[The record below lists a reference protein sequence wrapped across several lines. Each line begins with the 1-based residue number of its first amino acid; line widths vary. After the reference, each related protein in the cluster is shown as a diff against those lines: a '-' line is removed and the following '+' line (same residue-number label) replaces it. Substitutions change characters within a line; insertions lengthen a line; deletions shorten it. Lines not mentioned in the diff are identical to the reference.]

1 MSALLRLQNAR
12 LAFGTAPVLD
22 NTQLLIERDERLCIV
37 GRNGAG
43 KSSLLKVLN
52 GQLQLDDGELKKDAT
67 LKVSMLPQDP
77 PAQTEMAVFD
87 FVAGAF
93 ANLQE
98 HLSQYTRLIQK
109 LTDDPSDETLTEL
122 ARVQEQL
129 EANNGWEVQQQIE
142 QTLTRLGLDG
152 TATMDSLSGGWL
164 RRVALARAWVVNPDV
179 LLLDEP
185 TNHLDV
191 ETVEW
196 LEQTLKEFNGSI
208 VFISHDRAFI
218 RALATRIVDLDRGQ
232 IHSFPGNYDAY
243 LVEKQRLIDVEEAHN
258 AAFDKKLAEEEVWI
272 RQGVKARRTRNEGRV
287 RALQALRE
295 ERKQRRAK
303 QSNASFEAQ
312 AAERSGKIVWR
323 ANNISFQYNDKVL
336 IKDFSFT
343 LLRGDKIALVGPNGI
358 GKSTLIKLIL
368 DDLQPTAGTMEQ
380 GTKLNVAYYDQHRA
394 ELDPEKSIADNV
406 GEGKMDV
413 TFGGRT
419 RHIYSYLQDFLFT
432 PQQARM
438 PVKALSGGERNRVL
452 LAQILLKECNLLIL
466 DEPTNDLD
474 VETLELLESIV
485 SEFKGT
491 VLLVSHDREF
501 IENTADEVLLFE
513 GNGQITEIVGGFH
526 EVAMYQKA
534 KREREQKFAANKPKS
549 GTSTPTKDSQ
559 AEQTLARSPNKL
571 SYKLKRELE
580 QLPAHIE
587 QLELELE
594 QLQGKV
600 ADPDFFKQPVGDT
613 QPVLERI
620 QSIEEELVNALER
633 WDYLENLQEN

>member
-1 MSALLRLQNAR
+1 MSLLRLQNAR

-22 NTQLLIERDERLCIV
+22 NTQLIVERDERLCIV

-52 GQLQLDDGELKKDAT
+52 GQQKLDDGELKKDPS

-77 PAQTEMAVFD
+77 PAQTSMAVFD

-93 ANLQE
+93 ADLQE
-98 HLSQYTRLIQK
+98 HLTEYAHLIQR
-109 LTDDPSDETLTEL
+109 LTDEPSDMDALSEL
-122 ARVQEQL
+122 SRVQEKL

-152 TATMDSLSGGWL
+152 TATLDSLSGGWL

-191 ETVEW
+191 ETVQW
-196 LEQTLKEFNGSI
+196 LEQILKEFNGSI
-208 VFISHDRAFI
+208 IFISHDRAFI
-218 RALATRIVDLDRGQ
+218 RALATRIVDLDRGKLT
-232 IHSFPGNYDAY
+232 SFPGDYANY
-243 LVEKQRLIDVEEAHN
+243 LVEKQNLLDVEEAHN

-287 RALQALRE
+287 RALEALRE
-295 ERKQRRAK
+295 ERKQRRSK

-323 ANNISFQYNDKVL
+323 ANDISFKYGDKTL

-368 DDLQPTAGTMEQ
+368 GNLEPTTGTVDQ

-394 ELDPEKSIADNV
+394 ELDSEKSIADNV
-406 GEGKMDV
+406 GEGKQDI

-501 IENTADEVLLFE
+501 IENTASEVLLFE

-526 EVAMYQKA
+526 EVAMYQQA
-534 KREREQKFAANKPKS
+534 KLEREQKYAANKPKP
-549 GTSTPTKDSQ
+549 GTSSNTTDSQ
-559 AEQTLARSPNKL
+559 AKQASARPANKL

-580 QLPAHIE
+580 QLPKQIE

-594 QLQGKV
+594 KLQVKV
-600 ADPDFFKQPVGDT
+600 AHVDFFKQPVGDT

-620 QSIEEELVNALER
+620 QAIEEELVEALER
-633 WDYLENLQEN
+633 WDYLENMQEN

>member
-1 MSALLRLQNAR
+1 MSLLRLQNAR

-22 NTQLLIERDERLCIV
+22 NTQLIVERDERLCIV

-52 GQLQLDDGELKKDAT
+52 GQQKLDDGELKKDPS

-77 PAQTEMAVFD
+77 PAQTSMAVFD

-93 ANLQE
+93 ADLQE
-98 HLSQYTRLIQK
+98 HLTEYAHLIQR
-109 LTDDPSDETLTEL
+109 LTDEPSDMDALTEL
-122 ARVQEQL
+122 SRVQEKL

-152 TATMDSLSGGWL
+152 TATLDSLSGGWL

-191 ETVEW
+191 ETVQW
-196 LEQTLKEFNGSI
+196 LEQILKEFNGSI
-208 VFISHDRAFI
+208 IFISHDRAFI
-218 RALATRIVDLDRGQ
+218 RALATRIVDLDRGKLT
-232 IHSFPGNYDAY
+232 SFPGDYANY
-243 LVEKQRLIDVEEAHN
+243 LVEKQNLLDVEEAHN

-287 RALQALRE
+287 RALEALRE
-295 ERKQRRAK
+295 ERKQRRSK

-323 ANNISFQYNDKVL
+323 ANDISFQYNDKVL

-343 LLRGDKIALVGPNGI
+343 LLRGDKIALVGPNGC

-368 DDLQPTAGTMEQ
+368 GSLEPTTGTVDQ

-406 GEGKMDV
+406 GEGKQDI

-501 IENTADEVLLFE
+501 IENTASEVLLFE

-526 EVAMYQKA
+526 EVAMYQQA
-534 KREREQKFAANKPKS
+534 KLEREQKYAANKPKP
-549 GTSTPTKDSQ
+549 GTSSNTTDSQ
-559 AEQTLARSPNKL
+559 AKQASARPANKL

-580 QLPAHIE
+580 QLPKHIE

-594 QLQGKV
+594 KLQVKV
-600 ADPDFFKQPVGDT
+600 AHVDFFKQPVGDT

-620 QSIEEELVNALER
+620 QAIEEELVEALER
-633 WDYLENLQEN
+633 WDYLENMQEN

>member
-1 MSALLRLQNAR
+1 MSLLRLQNAR

-22 NTQLLIERDERLCIV
+22 NTQLIVERDERLCIV

-52 GQLQLDDGELKKDAT
+52 GQQKLDDGELKKDPS

-77 PAQTEMAVFD
+77 PAQTSMAVFD

-93 ANLQE
+93 ADLQE
-98 HLSQYTRLIQK
+98 HLTEYAHLIQR
-109 LTDDPSDETLTEL
+109 LTDEPSDMDALTEL
-122 ARVQEQL
+122 SRVQEKL

-152 TATMDSLSGGWL
+152 TATLDSLSGGWL

-191 ETVEW
+191 ETVQW
-196 LEQTLKEFNGSI
+196 LEQILKEFNGSI
-208 VFISHDRAFI
+208 IFISHDRAFI
-218 RALATRIVDLDRGQ
+218 RALATRIVDLDRGKLT
-232 IHSFPGNYDAY
+232 SFPGDYANY
-243 LVEKQRLIDVEEAHN
+243 LVEKQNLLDVEEAHN

-287 RALQALRE
+287 RALEALRE
-295 ERKQRRAK
+295 ERKQRRSK

-323 ANNISFQYNDKVL
+323 ANDISFKYGDKTL

-368 DDLQPTAGTMEQ
+368 GNLEPTTGTVDQ

-406 GEGKMDV
+406 GEGKQDI

-501 IENTADEVLLFE
+501 IENTASEVLLFE

-526 EVAMYQKA
+526 EVAMYQQA
-534 KREREQKFAANKPKS
+534 KLEREQKFAANKPKP
-549 GTSTPTKDSQ
+549 GTSSSTTDSQ
-559 AEQTLARSPNKL
+559 AKQASARPANKL

-580 QLPAHIE
+580 QLPKQIE

-594 QLQGKV
+594 KLQVKV
-600 ADPDFFKQPVGDT
+600 AHVDFFKQPVGDT

-620 QSIEEELVNALER
+620 QAIEEELVEALER
-633 WDYLENLQEN
+633 WDYLENMQEN

>member
-1 MSALLRLQNAR
+1 LLRLQNAR

-22 NTQLLIERDERLCIV
+22 NTQLIVERDERLCIV

-52 GQLQLDDGELKKDAT
+52 GQQKLDDGELKKDPS
-67 LKVSMLPQDP
+67 LRVSMLPQDP
-77 PAQTEMAVFD
+77 PAQTSMAVFD

-93 ANLQE
+93 ADLQE
-98 HLSQYTRLIQK
+98 HLTEYAHLIQR
-109 LTDDPSDETLTEL
+109 LTDDPADMDALTEL
-122 ARVQEQL
+122 SRVQEKL

-152 TATMDSLSGGWL
+152 TATLDSLSGGWL

-191 ETVEW
+191 ETVQW
-196 LEQTLKEFNGSI
+196 LEQILKEFNGSI
-208 VFISHDRAFI
+208 IFISHDRAFI
-218 RALATRIVDLDRGQ
+218 RALATRIVDLDRGKLT
-232 IHSFPGNYDAY
+232 SFPGDYANY
-243 LVEKQRLIDVEEAHN
+243 LVEKQNLLDVEEAHN

-287 RALQALRE
+287 RALEALRE
-295 ERKQRRAK
+295 ERKQRRSK

-323 ANNISFQYNDKVL
+323 ANDISFQYNDKVL

-343 LLRGDKIALVGPNGI
+343 LLRGDKIALVGPNGC

-368 DDLQPTAGTMEQ
+368 GSLEPTTGTVDQ

-406 GEGKMDV
+406 GEGKQDI

-501 IENTADEVLLFE
+501 IENTASEVLLFE

-526 EVAMYQKA
+526 EVAMYQQA
-534 KREREQKFAANKPKS
+534 KLEREQKYAANKPKP
-549 GTSTPTKDSQ
+549 GTSSNTTDSQ
-559 AEQTLARSPNKL
+559 AKQASARPANKL

-580 QLPAHIE
+580 QLPKHIE

-594 QLQGKV
+594 KLQVKV
-600 ADPDFFKQPVGDT
+600 AHVDFFKQPVGDT

-620 QSIEEELVNALER
+620 QAIEEELVEALER
-633 WDYLENLQEN
+633 WDYLENMQEN

>member
-1 MSALLRLQNAR
+1 MSLLRLQNAR

-22 NTQLLIERDERLCIV
+22 NTQLIVERDERLCIV

-52 GQLQLDDGELKKDAT
+52 GQVALDDGELKKDAG
-67 LKVSMLPQDP
+67 LKVAMLPQDP
-77 PAQTEMAVFD
+77 PARTEMAVFD

-93 ANLQE
+93 ADLKE
-98 HLSQYTRLIQK
+98 HLSQYARLIQRM
-109 LTDDPSDETLTEL
+109 TDEPTNEALFTEL
-122 ARVQEQL
+122 SKVQEVL
-129 EANNGWEVQQQIE
+129 EAQNGWEVQQQIE

-152 TATMDSLSGGWL
+152 QARLDSLSGGWL
-164 RRVALARAWVVNPDV
+164 RRVALAKAWVIQPDV

-191 ETVEW
+191 ETVQW
-196 LEQTLKEFNGSI
+196 LEQTLRDFHGSI

-218 RALATRIVDLDRGQ
+218 RALATRIVDLDRGEL
-232 IHSFPGNYDAY
+232 HSFPGNYDAY
-243 LVEKQRLIDVEEAHN
+243 LVEKQRLLEVEEAHN

-272 RQGVKARRTRNEGRV
+272 RQGIKARRTRNEGRV
-287 RALQALRE
+287 RALKALRE
-295 ERKQRRAK
+295 ERKQRREK
-303 QSNASFEAQ
+303 QSTANFEAQ

-336 IKDFSFT
+336 VKDFTFT
-343 LLRGDKIALVGPNGI
+343 LQRGDKIAIVGPNGI

-368 DDLQPTAGTMEQ
+368 GDLQPTAGTMEQ

-474 VETLELLESIV
+474 VETLELLETIV

-501 IENTADEVLLFE
+501 IENTANEVLLFE

-526 EVAMYQKA
+526 EVAMYQQA
-534 KREREQKFAANKPKS
+534 KREKEQKRAVNTPKQ
-549 GTSTPTKDSQ
+549 GTSAKEKHSQ
-559 AEQTLARSPNKL
+559 AQQTSARSGNKL

-580 QLPAHIE
+580 QLPAKIE
-587 QLELELE
+587 QLEQELE
-594 QLQGKV
+594 GLQEKV
-600 ADPDFFKQPVGDT
+600 SEPDFFTQPIGDT

-620 QSIEEELVNALER
+620 QAIEEELETALER
-633 WDYLENLQEN
+633 WDYLENFEDN